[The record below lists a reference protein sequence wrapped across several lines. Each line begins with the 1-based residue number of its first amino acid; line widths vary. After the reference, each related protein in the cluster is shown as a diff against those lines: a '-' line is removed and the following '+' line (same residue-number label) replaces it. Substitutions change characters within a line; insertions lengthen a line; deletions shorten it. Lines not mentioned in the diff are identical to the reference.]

1 MQPAINHPVSCPRKR
16 ASSTLFGRSQ
26 GIAHNPKRH
35 GVLDRPLEPALGR
48 REAPIRVRAIAF
60 LLVAM
65 SCLLS
70 THTAAADPVAD
81 FYHNRTVSLVIGF
94 GVGGDDDLWGRL
106 VGKHLGRHIPGNP
119 AVTVQNLPGAAGLVL
134 MNRLAN
140 AAPRDGTVI
149 AMVNRGIAFE
159 PLLGGAGTQ
168 FDPLAMTY
176 IGSPNRDT
184 TVCAARR
191 DAAVRRM
198 ADLFTTELKVGAT
211 GSGAD
216 TAIYPEFLAALLG
229 MKFNVVKGYSGSREV
244 TLAIERNEVQGICLA
259 YDSLNRSPFVRD
271 VGVNILLQVAETPDP
286 RFPQV
291 PLGIESAQ
299 DPRDRAALQ
308 LFLARTLVGRPFVA
322 PPALPAERTAALRA
336 AFDGTLKDAEFLADA
351 ARQQARVVP
360 VSGPEIVDIL
370 AAAYRS
376 PPDVVERTIEALGRK
391 SRPAK

>member
-1 MQPAINHPVSCPRKR
+1 M
-16 ASSTLFGRSQ
+16 T
-26 GIAHNPKRH
+26 
-35 GVLDRPLEPALGR
+35 
-48 REAPIRVRAIAF
+48 F

-65 SCLLS
+65 SCFLS
-70 THTAAADPVAD
+70 AHTATADPVAD
-81 FYHNRTVSLVIGF
+81 FYRNRTVSLIIGF

-119 AVTVQNLPGAAGLVL
+119 TVTVQNLPGAAGLVL

-149 AMVNRGIAFE
+149 GMVNRGIAFE
-159 PLLGGAGTQ
+159 PLLGGGGTQ

-191 DAAVRRM
+191 DAAVQRM

-216 TAIYPEFLAALLG
+216 TAIYPQFLAALLG
-229 MKFNVVKGYSGSREV
+229 MKFTVVKGYSGSREV
-244 TLAIERNEVQGICLA
+244 TLAMERNEVQGICLA
-259 YDSLNRSPFVRD
+259 YDSLNHSPFVRD
-271 VGVNILLQVAETPDP
+271 VGVNVLLQVAETPDP

-291 PLGIESAQ
+291 PLVDIARE
-299 DPRDRAALQ
+299 PRDRAALH

-336 AFDGTLKDAEFLADA
+336 AFEATLTDAEFVADA

-360 VSGPEIVDIL
+360 VSGPEIADIL

-376 PPDVVERTIEALGRK
+376 PPDVVQRTIEALGRK
-391 SRPAK
+391 DPSAR